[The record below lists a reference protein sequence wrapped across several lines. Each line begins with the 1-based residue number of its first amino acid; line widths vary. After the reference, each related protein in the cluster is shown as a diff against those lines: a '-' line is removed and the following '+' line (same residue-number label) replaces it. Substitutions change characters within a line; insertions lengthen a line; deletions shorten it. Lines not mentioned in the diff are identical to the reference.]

1 MHQNPAPHPYG
12 IGEESELAPSTFYI
26 EASLTYSFTPLLK
39 FKIDKMRL
47 TMRYRAVISIFLA
60 ICLGILTACSSSPDS
75 VDKRN
80 LTYDDIVNT
89 GIANS
94 CLDLPDSSRGAIK
107 IDPDSKYVI
116 KDLCLEPTR
125 YFVREEPTNKRQEAK
140 FIEGKLLT
148 RYTSS
153 LDQIRGEIEP
163 NGDGTLTFT
172 ETDGIDF
179 QAVTVLLPGG
189 EEVPFLFTVK
199 NLVASTEF
207 GQYSIDP
214 STDFKGEF
222 RVPSYRGAVFL
233 DPKGR
238 SVASG
243 YDNAVALP
251 ARADD
256 KNFSRANVKEFVARN
271 GEMELNVTKVDSE
284 TGEIAGVFVSEQP
297 SATDLGAEEPEEVKV
312 RGRFYARVEPA

>member
-1 MHQNPAPHPYG
+1 
-12 IGEESELAPSTFYI
+12 
-26 EASLTYSFTPLLK
+26 
-39 FKIDKMRL
+39 
-47 TMRYRAVISIFLA
+47 MRYRAVISFFLA
-60 ICLGILTACSSSPDS
+60 ICLGVLTACSNNIDN
-75 VDKRN
+75 VDKRE
-80 LTYDDIVNT
+80 LTYDDILNT

-94 CLDLPDSSRGAIK
+94 CLELPETSRGSID
-107 IDPDSKYVI
+107 IDPNIKYVV
-116 KDLCLEPTR
+116 KDLCLEPR
-125 YFVREEPTNKRQEAK
+125 EYFVKEEPVNKRQKAE

-153 LDQIRGEIEP
+153 LEQIRGEINPAE
-163 NGDGTLTFT
+163 NGVLTFK

-189 EEVPFLFTVK
+189 QEVPFLFTVK
-199 NLVASTEF
+199 NLVASTNP
-207 GQYSIDP
+207 GQTAINA

-222 RVPSYRGAVFL
+222 RVPSYRGQVFL

-256 KNFSRANVKEFVARN
+256 TDFTRANNKEFVSRN
-271 GEMELNVTKVDSE
+271 GEMELNVTKVDPE
-284 TGEIAGVFVSEQP
+284 TGEIAGVFESEQP
-297 SATDLGAEEPEEVKV
+297 SATDLGAEEPEEVRV
-312 RGRFYARVEPA
+312 RGIFYARVEPAV

>member
-1 MHQNPAPHPYG
+1 
-12 IGEESELAPSTFYI
+12 
-26 EASLTYSFTPLLK
+26 
-39 FKIDKMRL
+39 
-47 TMRYRAVISIFLA
+47 MRYRAVISMFLA
-60 ICLGILTACSSSPDS
+60 LCLGVLTACSSSPGD

-80 LTYDDIVNT
+80 LTYDDILNT

-94 CLDLPDSSRGAIK
+94 CLDLPESSRGSIA
-107 IDPDSKYVI
+107 IDPESKYVV
-116 KDLCLEPTR
+116 KDLCLEPKQ
-125 YFVREEPTNKRQEAK
+125 YFVKEEPVNKRQKAE

-153 LDQIRGEIEP
+153 LEQIRGEIDPTE
-163 NGDGTLTFT
+163 DGTLTFK

-189 EEVPFLFTVK
+189 EEVPFLFTIK
-199 NLVASTEF
+199 NLVATTEP
-207 GQYSIDP
+207 GQSAINA
-214 STDFKGEF
+214 STDFEGEF
-222 RVPSYRGAVFL
+222 RVPSYRGQVFL

-256 KNFSRANVKEFVARN
+256 KDFTRANVKEFVARN
-271 GEMELNVTKVDSE
+271 GKMSLNVTKVDPE
-284 TGEIAGVFVSEQP
+284 TGEIAGVFESEQP

-312 RGRFYARVEPA
+312 RGSFYARVEPA

>member
-1 MHQNPAPHPYG
+1 
-12 IGEESELAPSTFYI
+12 
-26 EASLTYSFTPLLK
+26 
-39 FKIDKMRL
+39 
-47 TMRYRAVISIFLA
+47 MRYRTVISFLLA
-60 ICLGILTACSSSPDS
+60 LCLGFLTACSGSSTD
-75 VDKRN
+75 VDKRD
-80 LTYDDIVNT
+80 LTYDDILNT

-94 CLDLPDSSRGAIK
+94 CLDIPETSRGSIN
-107 IDPDSKYVI
+107 IDPDTKYVI
-116 KDLCLEPTR
+116 RDLCLEPKQ
-125 YFVREEPTNKRQEAK
+125 YFVKEEPVNKRQKAE

-153 LDQIRGEIEP
+153 LEQIRGEVVPSE
-163 NGDGTLTFT
+163 DGTLTFT

-199 NLVASTEF
+199 NLVASTQP
-207 GQYSIDP
+207 GQTSINA
-214 STDFKGEF
+214 STDFEGEF
-222 RVPSYRGAVFL
+222 RVPSYRGQVFL

-256 KNFSRANVKEFVARN
+256 TDFSRANVKEFVARN
-271 GEMELNVTKVDSE
+271 GHMALNVTKVDPD
-284 TGEIAGVFVSEQP
+284 TGEIAGVFESEQP

-312 RGRFYARVEPA
+312 RGIFYARVEPAV

>member
-1 MHQNPAPHPYG
+1 
-12 IGEESELAPSTFYI
+12 
-26 EASLTYSFTPLLK
+26 
-39 FKIDKMRL
+39 
-47 TMRYRAVISIFLA
+47 MRYRAVISFFLA
-60 ICLGILTACSSSPDS
+60 LCLGVLTACSSNPNN

-94 CLDLPDSSRGAIK
+94 CLDIPETSRGSIA
-107 IDPDSKYVI
+107 IDPDTKYVI
-116 KDLCLEPTR
+116 KDLCLEPKQF
-125 YFVREEPTNKRQEAK
+125 FVKEEPVNKRQKAE

-153 LDQIRGEIEP
+153 LEQIRGEIVP
-163 NGDGTLTFT
+163 STDGTLTFT

-179 QAVTVLLPGG
+179 QAATVLLPGG
-189 EEVPFLFTVK
+189 EEVPFLFTIK
-199 NLVASTEF
+199 NLVASTEPN
-207 GQYSIDP
+207 QTAINA
-214 STDFKGEF
+214 STDFRGEF
-222 RVPSYRGAVFL
+222 RVPSYRGQVFL

-256 KNFSRANVKEFVARN
+256 NDFTRANVKEFVARN
-271 GEMELNVTKVDSE
+271 GQMSLNVTKVDPQ
-284 TGEIAGVFVSEQP
+284 TGEIAGVFESEQP
-297 SATDLGAEEPEEVKV
+297 SATDLGAEEPEDVKV
-312 RGRFYARVEPA
+312 RGIFYGRVEPAV

>member
-1 MHQNPAPHPYG
+1 
-12 IGEESELAPSTFYI
+12 
-26 EASLTYSFTPLLK
+26 
-39 FKIDKMRL
+39 
-47 TMRYRAVISIFLA
+47 MRYRAVISFFLA
-60 ICLGILTACSSSPDS
+60 ICLGVLTACSSNPND

-80 LTYDDIVNT
+80 LTYDDILNT

-94 CLDLPDSSRGAIK
+94 CLDLPESSRGSIQ
-107 IDPDSKYVI
+107 IDPNTKYVV
-116 KDLCLEPTR
+116 KDLCLEPR
-125 YFVREEPTNKRQEAK
+125 QYFVKEEPVNKRQKAE

-153 LDQIRGEIEP
+153 LEQIRGEIKPDE
-163 NGDGTLTFT
+163 DGTLTLK

-189 EEVPFLFTVK
+189 EEVPFLFTIK
-199 NLVASTEF
+199 NLVASTNP
-207 GQYSIDP
+207 GQTAINA

-222 RVPSYRGAVFL
+222 RVPSYRGQVFL

-256 KNFSRANVKEFVARN
+256 TDFTRANNKEFVARN
-271 GEMELNVTKVDSE
+271 GEMELNVTKVDPE
-284 TGEIAGVFVSEQP
+284 TGEIAGVFESEQP
-297 SATDLGAEEPEEVKV
+297 SATDLGAEEPEEVRV
-312 RGRFYARVEPA
+312 RGIFYARVEPAV

>member
-1 MHQNPAPHPYG
+1 
-12 IGEESELAPSTFYI
+12 
-26 EASLTYSFTPLLK
+26 
-39 FKIDKMRL
+39 MRFRTL
-47 TMRYRAVISIFLA
+47 ISVFLA
-60 ICLGILTACSSSPDS
+60 LCLGLLTACSSSPDS
-75 VDKRN
+75 VDKRD
-80 LTYDDIVNT
+80 LTYDDILNT

-94 CLDLPDSSRGAIK
+94 CLDIPESSRGS
-107 IDPDSKYVI
+107 IDIESGTKYVV
-116 KDLCLEPTR
+116 KDLCLEPR
-125 YFVREEPTNKRQEAK
+125 QYYVKEEPVNKRQKAE

-153 LDQIRGEIEP
+153 LEQIRGEILPEE
-163 NGDGTLTFT
+163 DGSLTFT

-199 NLVASTEF
+199 NLIATTKP
-207 GQYSIDP
+207 GQTSINP
-214 STDFKGEF
+214 STDFVGEF
-222 RVPSYRGAVFL
+222 RVPSYRGQVFL

-256 KNFSRANVKEFVARN
+256 TDFRRANVKEFVARN
-271 GEMELNVTKVDSE
+271 GLMKLNVTKVDPD

-312 RGRFYARVEPA
+312 RGKFYARVEPLA